1 MSTRT
6 QPAMVVPNPAP
17 PAWVAGEFEAVFAAH
32 YARLAARLRVLAGDR
47 AEDIAQE
54 AFARLYRQ
62 PPPDRAQLGAWLHR
76 VASRAAID
84 LLRAQ
89 QRRAK
94 YEIAAARQAPSAANP
109 DAEQAAL
116 AAERQACVRA
126 CLAALAPRQ
135 AQLVWLRHAGGS
147 YREIAAAMGV
157 QVTSVGALLARAEAA
172 FARAWQRQALRRGCP
187 AGTAPKAKEGG
198 SHALPQ

>member
-1 MSTRT
+1 MIVT
-6 QPAMVVPNPAP
+6 AAA
-17 PAWVAGEFEAVFAAH
+17 PAWAPGEFEAVFAAH
-32 YARLAARLRVLAGDR
+32 YARLAGRLRVLAGAR

-84 LLRAQ
+84 MLRAQ

-94 YEIAAARQAPSAANP
+94 YESAAVREAPPAAKP

-116 AAERQACVRA
+116 AAERQARVRA

-172 FARAWQRQALRRGCP
+172 FARAWQRQTMRQRP
-187 AGTAPKAKEGG
+187 APKNVPDVPEGG
-198 SHALPQ
+198 SNALPQ